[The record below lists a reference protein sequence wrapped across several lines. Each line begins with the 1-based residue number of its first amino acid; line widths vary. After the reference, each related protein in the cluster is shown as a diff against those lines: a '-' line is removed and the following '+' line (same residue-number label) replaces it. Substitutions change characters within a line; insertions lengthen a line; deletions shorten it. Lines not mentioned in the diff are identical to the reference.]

1 MVSTTAAYLTSI
13 NAKVLHH
20 RRTTL
25 AAAQEAFMP
34 STVRSRRRRFA
45 LTVSGAAAL
54 LVAAPLLTACG
65 NDAHP
70 GAAAVLGNDR
80 ISMGQLQGK
89 VNAVRDAQREAPRGE
104 MLIKGSG
111 QLTRATL
118 DGLIRDRIVKKA
130 AKDAD
135 VSVTRR
141 EVGQA
146 RSQLQAQ
153 AGGAKKLKQALLQQQ
168 AIAPG
173 EIDNRLRMQLLVDKI
188 AKAEGIDPSSPQ
200 GPAELN
206 DKFAKT
212 SAAMHIDV
220 NPRYGKWDSK
230 KATLGNASDPWLRDL
245 SGRVADRQQS

>member
-1 MVSTTAAYLTSI
+1 MSSTT
-13 NAKVLHH
+13 
-20 RRTTL
+20 
-25 AAAQEAFMP
+25 
-34 STVRSRRRRFA
+34 RSRRRRYA

-65 NDAHP
+65 NEAHP
-70 GAAAVLGNDR
+70 GAAAVLGGDR
-80 ISMGQLQGK
+80 ITMGQLQGK
-89 VNAVRDAQREAPRGE
+89 VNAVRDAQRAAPRGE
-104 MLIKGSG
+104 QLIKGSG

-130 AKDAD
+130 AKDAG

-146 RSQLQAQ
+146 RAQLQAQ
-153 AGGAKKLKQALLQQQ
+153 AGGSKKLKQVLLQQQ

-188 AKAEGIDPSSPQ
+188 AKAEGIDPRSQQ

-206 DKFAKT
+206 DKFSKT
-212 SAAMHIDV
+212 SAAMHVDV
-220 NPRYGKWDSK
+220 NPRYGKWDTK

-245 SGRVADRQQS
+245 TGRQADLQQQQQQQPS